1 MYKLARHIFIIFLF
15 LGICTKSFGQVGRP
29 LLRRPQNFQERVI
42 PRQQNRGVNR
52 IEEVREQYINKRLSM
67 SADQG
72 QRFWPVY
79 RRYRQSLKEILR
91 KKRVNNSADQPNG
104 TDQIN
109 KELFYESELV
119 NTRKYYTDEFLK
131 ILPPEKVSLIFKS
144 ERDFNDELIKQLS
157 ERSEG
162 TKNSPWFNF
171 GILSANR
178 RIGFVFLISESLF
191 H

>member
-1 MYKLARHIFIIFLF
+1 
-15 LGICTKSFGQVGRP
+15 
-29 LLRRPQNFQERVI
+29 
-42 PRQQNRGVNR
+42 
-52 IEEVREQYINKRLSM
+52 M

-72 QRFWPVY
+72 QRFWPIY

-91 KKRVNNSADQPNG
+91 KKRLNNSADQPNG

-157 ERSEG
+157 ERSEAIK
-162 TKNSPWFNF
+162 TNP
-171 GILSANR
+171 
-178 RIGFVFLISESLF
+178 
-191 H
+191 

>member
-1 MYKLARHIFIIFLF
+1 
-15 LGICTKSFGQVGRP
+15 VVRP

-42 PRQQNRGVNR
+42 QRPQNRGVNR
-52 IEEVREQYINKRLSM
+52 IEAVREEYIDKRLSM

-79 RRYRQSLKEILR
+79 RRYRASLKQILTAR
-91 KKRVNNSADQPNG
+91 RRNNSADQPNG
-104 TDQIN
+104 IDQVN
-109 KELFYESELV
+109 KELYYESELV

-157 ERSEG
+157 ERSEAIK
-162 TKNSPWFNF
+162 TNP
-171 GILSANR
+171 
-178 RIGFVFLISESLF
+178 
-191 H
+191 

>member
-1 MYKLARHIFIIFLF
+1 MYKLAKHIFIIFLF
-15 LGICTKSFGQVGRP
+15 LGFCTTSFGQVVRP

-42 PRQQNRGVNR
+42 QRPQNRGINR
-52 IEEVREQYINKRLSM
+52 IEAVREEYISKRLSM
-67 SADQG
+67 GADQG
-72 QRFWPVY
+72 QRFWPIY
-79 RRYRQSLKEILR
+79 RRYRAALKQILAA
-91 KKRVNNSADQPNG
+91 KRRNNSADQPNG

-109 KELFYESELV
+109 KELYYESELV

-162 TKNSPWFNF
+162 VKNNP
-171 GILSANR
+171 
-178 RIGFVFLISESLF
+178 
-191 H
+191 

>member
-1 MYKLARHIFIIFLF
+1 MYKLARYIFIIFLF
-15 LGICTKSFGQVGRP
+15 FGICTKSFGQVVRP

-42 PRQQNRGVNR
+42 QRPQNRGVNR
-52 IEEVREQYINKRLSM
+52 IESVREQYINQRLSM
-67 SADQG
+67 SPEQG

-91 KKRVNNSADQPNG
+91 KKRINNSADQPNG

-109 KELFYESELV
+109 RELYYESELV

-144 ERDFNDELIKQLS
+144 ERDFNDELLKQLT

-162 TKNSPWFNF
+162 LKNNP
-171 GILSANR
+171 
-178 RIGFVFLISESLF
+178 
-191 H
+191 

>member
-1 MYKLARHIFIIFLF
+1 MYKLAKHIFIIFLF
-15 LGICTKSFGQVGRP
+15 LGICTTSFGQVVRP

-42 PRQQNRGVNR
+42 QRPQNRGVNR
-52 IEEVREQYINKRLSM
+52 IEAVREEYIDKRLSM

-79 RRYRQSLKEILR
+79 RRYRASLKQILTAR
-91 KKRVNNSADQPNG
+91 RRNNSADQPNG
-104 TDQIN
+104 IDQVN
-109 KELFYESELV
+109 KELYYESELV

-157 ERSEG
+157 ERSEAIK
-162 TKNSPWFNF
+162 TNP
-171 GILSANR
+171 
-178 RIGFVFLISESLF
+178 
-191 H
+191 

>member
-1 MYKLARHIFIIFLF
+1 MYKLAKHIFIIFLF

-29 LLRRPQNFQERVI
+29 LLRRPQNLQERI
-42 PRQQNRGVNR
+42 IQRPQNRGVNR
-52 IEEVREQYINKRLSM
+52 IEEVREEYINKRLSM

-79 RRYRQSLKEILR
+79 RRYRQSLKEILI

-109 KELFYESELV
+109 RELYYESELV

-157 ERSEG
+157 ERSEA
-162 TKNSPWFNF
+162 TKNNP
-171 GILSANR
+171 
-178 RIGFVFLISESLF
+178 
-191 H
+191 